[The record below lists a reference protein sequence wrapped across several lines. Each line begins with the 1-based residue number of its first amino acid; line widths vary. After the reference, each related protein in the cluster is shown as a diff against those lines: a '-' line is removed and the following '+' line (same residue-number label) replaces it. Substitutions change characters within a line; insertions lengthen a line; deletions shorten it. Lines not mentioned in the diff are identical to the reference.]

1 MIDVGSVLLARYKL
15 NARVGAG
22 GMATVYDGE
31 DLLLGRRVAVKIPLP
46 SFASDPAFVARF
58 ENEARAA
65 AALAH
70 PNLVGV
76 YDVGE
81 DEGTRFI
88 VMEFVDGETLK
99 DLIRREAPLLP
110 EDLVQVGTQVA
121 DALDAAH
128 RRGLVHRDVKPQNI
142 LLTPEGRVKLA
153 DFGIAL
159 ALGAESATRTGT
171 VLGTADYLA
180 PEVARGESATPL
192 SDIYALGVV
201 LYEMCTGQLPYEG
214 DSPLAIALQHIEA
227 EPPRPR
233 AWNPQ
238 VPAALEAI
246 VLRAMAKA
254 PGERFQ
260 TAAALAEA
268 LRAFARG
275 EAVEDTAGR
284 PASAPGAAPDQAA
297 TTPWTWGQSL
307 GPSPWAA
314 ARPGVPQ
321 PTGPTRPLHATPYAT
336 TPLPARPPPAATGY
350 ASPRWPLLLLG
361 LVSLLCVL
369 GLVPLGM
376 LVYRT
381 RLPAP
386 TPRVAP
392 SGAVAPSAAATVVT
406 TLRAVPDLW
415 ATAARTL
422 VPIPAGGVVAR
433 MPTGDDVGAA
443 LRDEAAG
450 LAEAGLRAAREALAP
465 RLTPRGPPGAC
476 AATASSGSQ
485 SCGAPDAVRGR

>member
-15 NARVGAG
+15 NARVGVG

-31 DLLLGRRVAVKIPLP
+31 DLLLGRRVAVKVPLP
-46 SFASDPAFVARF
+46 SFASDPAFVTRF

-81 DEGTRFI
+81 DGETRFI

-99 DLIRREAPLLP
+99 DLIRREGPLQP

-159 ALGAESATRTGT
+159 ALGADSATRTGT
-171 VLGTADYLA
+171 VLGSVHYLA

-192 SDIYALGVV
+192 SDIYGLGVV
-201 LYEMCTGQLPYEG
+201 LYEMCTAQLPYAG
-214 DSPLAIALQHIEA
+214 DSPLAIALQHVES
-227 EPPRPR
+227 EPPRPS
-233 AWNPQ
+233 AWNPR
-238 VPAALEAI
+238 VPPALEAI
-246 VLRAMAKA
+246 VLKAMAKA
-254 PGERFQ
+254 PGERYQ
-260 TAAALAEA
+260 TAAELAAA

-275 EAVEDTAGR
+275 DAAPDTAPRG
-284 PASAPGAAPDQAA
+284 APGAPPDQAPTA
-297 TTPWTWGQSL
+297 VWSWGQPL
-307 GPSPWAA
+307 GPSPWATAQPVGAQPA
-314 ARPGVPQ
+314 APTQ
-321 PTGPTRPLHATPYAT
+321 PLAVTPYAT
-336 TPLPARPPPAATGY
+336 ASVPARAAPAAPAY

-381 RLPAP
+381 RLPPP

-392 SGAVAPSAAATVVT
+392 SGTLPPSGAERLLG

-415 ATAARTL
+415 AAAARTL
-422 VPIPAGGVVAR
+422 VPIPAGGVVASV
-433 MPTGDDVGAA
+433 PTADRIGDAVRVQAAA
-443 LRDEAAG
+443 LV
-450 LAEAGLRAAREALAP
+450 EAGLRAAREALV
-465 RLTPRGPPGAC
+465 PRGPPGAC
-476 AATASSGSQ
+476 AAAAPSSAEP
-485 SCGAPDAVRGR
+485 CGAPDAVRGR

>member
-15 NARVGAG
+15 NARVGVG

-31 DLLLGRRVAVKIPLP
+31 DLLLGRRVAVKVPLP
-46 SFASDPAFVARF
+46 SFAADPAFVTRF

-81 DEGTRFI
+81 DDDTRFI

-99 DLIRREAPLLP
+99 DLIRREGPLEP

-159 ALGAESATRTGT
+159 ALGADSATRTGT
-171 VLGTADYLA
+171 VLGSVQYLA

-201 LYEMCTGQLPYEG
+201 LYEMCTAQLPYAG
-214 DSPLAIALQHIEA
+214 DSPLAIALQHVES
-227 EPPRPR
+227 EPPRPS
-233 AWNPQ
+233 AWNPR
-238 VPAALEAI
+238 VPPALETI
-246 VLRAMAKA
+246 ILRAMAKA
-254 PGERFQ
+254 PADRFQ

-275 EAVEDTAGR
+275 EVLPDAASGAPAGAGR
-284 PASAPGAAPDQAA
+284 QTPDQAPTA
-297 TTPWTWGQSL
+297 AWTWGQSL
-307 GPSPWAA
+307 GPSPWATGQTTA
-314 ARPGVPQ
+314 A
-321 PTGPTRPLHATPYAT
+321 PTPSFQTTPYAMA
-336 TPLPARPPPAATGY
+336 PARPAAAAAY

-381 RLPAP
+381 RLPAT

-392 SGAVAPSAAATVVT
+392 SGAEKALT

-415 ATAARTL
+415 AATARTL
-422 VPIPAGGVVAR
+422 VPIPAGGVAAPV
-433 MPTGDDVGAA
+433 PTTDTLREGLRAQAA
-443 LRDEAAG
+443 A
-450 LAEAGLRAAREALAP
+450 LAEAGLRAVREALTE
-465 RLTPRGPPGAC
+465 RLAPRGPPAAC
-476 AATASSGSQ
+476 TSPASRSAEP
-485 SCGAPDAVRGR
+485 CGAPNAVRGR